1 MSCCAMLRVKRRK
14 QCGYCGDAVDQRGTR
29 NSLADRNHAMD
40 HPFGRCRSDLACFCA
55 VFFFVKKDRKTALML
70 ILAVAG
76 TWAINDLI
84 IKNLVNRPRPFL
96 VSEQLPALI
105 AMPSSSSF
113 PSGHTATSFAALV
126 ILMSAGK
133 PYSWLGLILTVLIAF
148 SRIYLHVHFP
158 SDVIAGMLVGFIIGL
173 LTLKAFRSVAQRPRA
188 LP

>member
-1 MSCCAMLRVKRRK
+1 MDIAVMLWISEVLETPWLTEIMRWITRL
-14 QCGYCGDAVDQRGTR
+14 GDAGVIW
-29 NSLADRNHAMD
+29 LVFAL
-40 HPFGRCRSDLACFCA
+40 F
-55 VFFFVKKDRKTALML
+55 FFFVKKDRKTALML

-158 SDVIAGMLVGFIIGL
+158 SDVIAGMLVGLIVGL